1 MIVARATRVA
11 AAIVVALLAGPGAA
25 PLAKAPDSTRAPLA
39 VALGPGSVLWIEG
52 TSTIHAFESRSKD
65 VGIALERDRATP
77 DPGTAADLLHLIHSA
92 AVRGVT
98 VRVAVASLRSEKSGL
113 DKNLRKAMNA
123 EQYPD
128 VSFHLD
134 HYDLAPGA
142 ANRDTVGITAGGS
155 LTIAGQERPIRLE
168 AHAYGAE
175 SGVWLEGSQVLRMS
189 EYGIKPPTMMLG
201 TLRVGDQVTVRY
213 RLLLVPKG
221 GASSPS
227 PGGKE

>member
-1 MIVARATRVA
+1 MIASRTIGVA
-11 AAIVVALLAGPGAA
+11 AVIVIALLAAPAA
-25 PLAKAPDSTRAPLA
+25 PRAEAPDSTRAPLP

-52 TSTIHAFESRSKD
+52 TSTVHAFESRSKE

-77 DPGTAADLLHLIHSA
+77 EAGTAADLLRLIRSA
-92 AVRGVT
+92 AIRGVT
-98 VRVAVASLRSEKSGL
+98 VRVPVASLRSEKSGL
-113 DKNLRKAMNA
+113 DRNLRKAMNA
-123 EQYPD
+123 EQYPN
-128 VSFHLD
+128 VTFHLGQ
-134 HYDLAPGA
+134 YDVASA
-142 ANRDTVGITAGGS
+142 AVDRDTIEITAGGS

-168 AHAYGAE
+168 ARACAGEA
-175 SGVWLEGSQVLRMS
+175 GVWLEGSESLRMS

-227 PGGKE
+227 PDGK